1 MRSPLPAL
9 LLGTASVADLTTALN
24 NHPGLMQVVENERN
38 ELNQTKSQ
46 LQTTARRVD
55 RNNKRWYG
63 AWGTNFAVGSPE
75 HNAMLS
81 QVSTE
86 TGTIPPTA
94 KEIATLTQSG
104 VSVDVAYATGGGNH
118 ATTLLLQW
126 QVVGVDPDFAH
137 DTALILTGQT
147 AGPFPA
153 AATIN
158 FRVRASNSA
167 GTIDSAAQT
176 ITLT

>member
-1 MRSPLPAL
+1 MQSPPKHSHSPDLAGSSKQHGDARFSRLDIPAL
-9 LLGTASVADLTTALN
+9 LLIALTWSA
-24 NHPGLMQVVENERN
+24 
-38 ELNQTKSQ
+38 
-46 LQTTARRVD
+46 
-55 RNNKRWYG
+55 
-63 AWGTNFAVGSPE
+63 F
-75 HNAMLS
+75 
-81 QVSTE
+81 
-86 TGTIPPTA
+86 
-94 KEIATLTQSG
+94 
-104 VSVDVAYATGGGNH
+104 VAYATGGGNH